1 MMHSIKPKTALI
13 SLSDKTGLE
22 ELINFLVSENVKIL
36 STGGTYKA
44 IKEITSEVIEVSD
57 FTGFEEMMNGRVK
70 TLHPKIH
77 AGILARRDQDL
88 EVLEERGYEPIDL
101 VVVNL
106 YPFKETIT
114 QGCSFDEAIE
124 KIDIGGP
131 TMIRSAAKNFKD
143 VAVVSNPSDYS
154 QLIEEWKNSD
164 GISYDFR
171 KQLSQKVFET
181 MANYN
186 LSISNYLKEESE
198 NNIPSYSFETSS
210 SLRYGENPH
219 QTANLFTFS
228 DLKHKNIANA
238 DILQGKELSYNNIVD
253 ADAAWECVRAF
264 DDPACVIV
272 KHANPCGVAES
283 ENIFGAYDLAFKTDP
298 TSAFGGIIALNRTL
312 DTKTALEINSRQFV
326 EVILATD
333 YEEGAL
339 AEFAKKKN
347 VRVLKVDLEQDNP
360 YPGMIKK
367 VSGGILI
374 QSDDTFAVS
383 REDLKCVTKRQ
394 PTPDELNDLMFAW
407 RVAKFVKSNAIVYV
421 KNRQTIGIGAGQ
433 MSRVISA
440 DIANLK
446 AKEEGLEVQGAVMA
460 SDAFF
465 PFRDG
470 IDKAASSG
478 IASIIQPGG
487 SMRDSEVIAAADEND
502 IAMVFTNTRHFRH

>member
-1 MMHSIKPKTALI
+1 
-13 SLSDKTGLE
+13 
-22 ELINFLVSENVKIL
+22 
-36 STGGTYKA
+36 
-44 IKEITSEVIEVSD
+44 
-57 FTGFEEMMNGRVK
+57 
-70 TLHPKIH
+70 
-77 AGILARRDQDL
+77 
-88 EVLEERGYEPIDL
+88 
-101 VVVNL
+101 
-106 YPFKETIT
+106 
-114 QGCSFDEAIE
+114 
-124 KIDIGGP
+124 
-131 TMIRSAAKNFKD
+131 
-143 VAVVSNPSDYS
+143 
-154 QLIEEWKNSD
+154 
-164 GISYDFR
+164 
-171 KQLSQKVFET
+171 
-181 MANYN
+181 MADYN
-186 LSISNYLKEESE
+186 LSISNYLKEESK

-312 DTKTALEINSRQFV
+312 DTKTAQEINSRQFV

-374 QSDDTFAVS
+374 QSDDTFAVLS
-383 REDLKCVTKRQ
+383 EDLKCVTKRQ

-487 SMRDSEVIAAADEND
+487 SMRDNEVIAAADEND

>member
-1 MMHSIKPKTALI
+1 M
-13 SLSDKTGLE
+13 
-22 ELINFLVSENVKIL
+22 
-36 STGGTYKA
+36 
-44 IKEITSEVIEVSD
+44 
-57 FTGFEEMMNGRVK
+57 
-70 TLHPKIH
+70 
-77 AGILARRDQDL
+77 
-88 EVLEERGYEPIDL
+88 
-101 VVVNL
+101 
-106 YPFKETIT
+106 
-114 QGCSFDEAIE
+114 
-124 KIDIGGP
+124 
-131 TMIRSAAKNFKD
+131 
-143 VAVVSNPSDYS
+143 AV
-154 QLIEEWKNSD
+154 
-164 GISYDFR
+164 
-171 KQLSQKVFET
+171 
-181 MANYN
+181 YN
-186 LSISNYLKEESE
+186 LSISNYLKKDEE
-198 NNIPSYSFETSS
+198 NTIPNYSFEKSS
-210 SLRYGENPH
+210 PLRYGENPH
-219 QTANLFTFS
+219 QAANLFTFS
-228 DLKHKNIANA
+228 NLKHKNIANA

-253 ADAAWECVRAF
+253 ADAAWECVRVF

-283 ENIFGAYDLAFKTDP
+283 ENIFGAYDLACKTDP

-312 DTKTALEINSRQFV
+312 DTKTAQEINSRQFV

-339 AEFAKKKN
+339 VEFTKKKN
-347 VRVLKVDLEQDNP
+347 VRVLKVDLDQDNP

-374 QSDDTFAVS
+374 QSDDTLAVQ

-394 PTPDELNDLMFAW
+394 PTSDELNDLMFAW

-446 AKEEGLEVQGAVMA
+446 AREEGLEVKGAVMA

-487 SMRDSEVIAAADEND
+487 SIRDDEVIAAANEND

>member
-1 MMHSIKPKTALI
+1 MHSIKPKTALI
-13 SLSDKTGLE
+13 SLSDKSGLE
-22 ELINFLVSENVKIL
+22 ELVKFLVSKKVKML
-36 STGGTYKA
+36 STGGTFKA
-44 IKEITSEVIEVSD
+44 IKEITSEVVEVSD
-57 FTGFEEMMNGRVK
+57 FTGFEEMMDGRVK

-77 AGILARRDQDL
+77 AGILARRDQDMEIL
-88 EVLEERGYEPIDL
+88 QQRGYETIDL

-106 YPFKETIT
+106 YPFKETIA
-114 QGCSFDEAIE
+114 QDCSFDEAIE

-143 VAVVSNPSDYS
+143 VAVVSSPSDYS
-154 QLIEEWKNSD
+154 RLIEEWENGD

-171 KQLSQKVFET
+171 KELSQKVFET
-181 MANYN
+181 MADYN
-186 LSISNYLKEESE
+186 LSISNYLKEESD
-198 NNIPSYSFETSS
+198 NSIPNYSFEKNS

-228 DLKHKNIANA
+228 NLEHKNIANA

-283 ENIFGAYDLAFKTDP
+283 DDIYGAYDLAFKTDP

-312 DTKTALEINSRQFV
+312 DTKTAKEINSRQFV

-374 QSDDTFAVS
+374 QSDDNYVVPK
-383 REDLKCVTKRQ
+383 EDLKCVTKRE
-394 PTPDELNDLMFAW
+394 PAPEELDDLMFAW

-446 AKEEGLEVQGAVMA
+446 AKEEGLEVKGASMA

-478 IASIIQPGG
+478 ISSIIQPGG
-487 SMRDSEVIAAADEND
+487 SIRDDEVIAAANEND
-502 IAMVFTNTRHFRH
+502 IAMVFTSTRHFRH

>member
-1 MMHSIKPKTALI
+1 MHSIKPKTALI
-13 SLSDKTGLE
+13 SLSDKSGLE
-22 ELINFLVSENVKIL
+22 ELVKFLVSKEVKML

-44 IKEITSEVIEVSD
+44 IKKITSEVVEVSD
-57 FTGFEEMMNGRVK
+57 FTGFEEMMDGRVK

-77 AGILARRDQDL
+77 AGILARRDQDMQIL
-88 EVLEERGYEPIDL
+88 QERGYEPIDL

-106 YPFKETIT
+106 YPFKETIA
-114 QGCSFDEAIE
+114 QDCSFDEAIE

-154 QLIEEWKNSD
+154 RLIEEWDKGD

-171 KQLSQKVFET
+171 KELSQKVFEI
-181 MANYN
+181 MADYN
-186 LSISNYLKEESE
+186 LSISNYLKEQSSSLP
-198 NNIPSYSFETSS
+198 NYSFNKSS
-210 SLRYGENPH
+210 LLRYGENPH
-219 QTANLFTFS
+219 QTANLFTFTN
-228 DLKHKNIANA
+228 LKHKNIANA

-283 ENIFGAYDLAFKTDP
+283 DDINGAYDLAFKTDP

-312 DTKTALEINSRQFV
+312 DTKTAKEINSRQFV

-374 QSDDTFAVS
+374 QSDDNYVVPK
-383 REDLKCVTKRQ
+383 EDLKCVTKRE
-394 PTPDELNDLMFAW
+394 PTSEELNDLIFAW

-446 AKEEGLEVQGAVMA
+446 AKEEGLEVKGASMA

-478 IASIIQPGG
+478 ISSIIQPGG
-487 SMRDSEVIAAADEND
+487 SIRDDEVISAANEND
-502 IAMVFTNTRHFRH
+502 IAMVFTSTRHFRH

>member
-1 MMHSIKPKTALI
+1 MNAIKPKTALI
-13 SLSDKTGLE
+13 SLSDKSQLK
-22 ELINFLVSENVKIL
+22 ELVSFLVAQKVKIL
-36 STGGTYKA
+36 STGGTFKA
-44 IKEITSEVIEVSD
+44 IKELTPEVIEVSD
-57 FTGFEEMMNGRVK
+57 FTGFEEMMDGRVK

-88 EVLEERGYEPIDL
+88 DVLEERGYEPIDL
-101 VVVNL
+101 VIVNL
-106 YPFKETIT
+106 YPFKETIAE
-114 QGCSFDEAIE
+114 GCSFEEAIE

-143 VAVVSNPSDYS
+143 VAVVSNPNDYS
-154 QLIEEWKNSD
+154 RLITEWKNGD
-164 GISYDFR
+164 GISYEFR
-171 KQLSQKVFET
+171 KELSQKVFNL
-181 MANYN
+181 MADYN
-186 LSISNYLKEESE
+186 LSISEYLKG
-198 NNIPSYSFETSS
+198 NTDIILPDYDFEKST

-219 QTANLFTFS
+219 QSANLLTFS
-228 DLKHKNIANA
+228 NLKNKNIANA
-238 DILQGKELSYNNIVD
+238 EILQGKELSYNNIVD

-283 ENIFGAYDLAFKTDP
+283 ENVYGAYDLAFKTDP

-312 DTKTALEINSRQFV
+312 DAKTAKEINNRQFV

-333 YEEGAL
+333 YEDEAL
-339 AEFAKKKN
+339 LEFAKKKN
-347 VRVLKVDLEQDNP
+347 VRVLKVDLNQDNP
-360 YPGMIKK
+360 YPGVIKK
-367 VSGGILI
+367 VSGGVLV
-374 QSDDTFAVS
+374 QSDDTYSVQ

-394 PTPDELNDLMFAW
+394 PSQKELDDLMFAW

-446 AKEEGLEVQGAVMA
+446 AKEEGLEVKGAVMA

-478 IASIIQPGG
+478 IAAIIQPGG
-487 SMRDSEVIAAADEND
+487 SIRDEEVIAAADEND
-502 IAMVFTNTRHFRH
+502 IAMVYTSIRHFRH